1 MNKLLFTIFFALT
14 ANFAFAQWAPT
25 KPITVVYGIG
35 PGSGNERAFNVVA
48 QQLEKEKLAVFVPQY
63 IPGADSVVGTNEFIK
78 MPNDGHHVQV
88 ITIDATFVI
97 AELFNKDVMKY
108 TLDDFTPVMGIG
120 TSPMVLIAANNVP
133 VTNMREFVEYFKKNN
148 NKVTIG
154 IGTSGKVPGNHLFDL
169 LGVKNHQAQ
178 LLPYKSGQQ
187 AALDV
192 AGGHIPFAL
201 LSTSIPY
208 GLYQQGKLKYI
219 GQSGTTKLPNIK
231 DVDLMRDTLPNY
243 VHEVAWGL
251 MLPKNASPDVV
262 NWYQREFGRVLQ
274 MPETAAKHSS
284 TLMTFDPKL
293 TNSRAW
299 TAEIRRQLAQLP
311 K

>member
-1 MNKLLFTIFFALT
+1 LSKLFFAVFFALT
-14 ANFAFAQWAPT
+14 TNFAFAQWQPT

-35 PGSGNERAFNVVA
+35 PGSGNERAFNIVG
-48 QQLEKEKLAVFVPQY
+48 QQLEKEKIATFVPQY
-63 IPGADSVVGTNEFIK
+63 IPGADSVVGTNEFVK
-78 MPNDGHHVQV
+78 MPNDGHYVQV

-120 TSPMVLIAANNVP
+120 TAPMVLIAANNIP
-133 VTNMREFVEYFKKNN
+133 VTNMREFVEYFKKDS

-154 IGTSGKVPGNHLFDL
+154 IGTSGKVPGNQLFDL
-169 LGVKNHQAQ
+169 MGIKNHQAQ

-192 AGGHIPFAL
+192 AGGHISFAL

-208 GLYQQGKLKYI
+208 GLYQQGKVKYI
-219 GQSGTTKLPNIK
+219 GQSGSTKLSNIK
-231 DVDLMRDTLPNY
+231 EVDLMRDTWPEY
-243 VHEVAWGL
+243 VHEVQWGL

-262 NWYQREFGRVLQ
+262 NWYQREFGRVLRL
-274 MPETAAKHSS
+274 PETASRQSAA
-284 TLMTFDPKL
+284 LMGQDPKL
-293 TNSRAW
+293 VSQKAW